1 MTSSLNWPEL
11 PKWQPLELQEIAKT
25 QSINY
30 LKKIRNINEVLTEIK
45 ANKADVIT
53 PLEWITFLY
62 NKEKWDEKYPHLAE
76 QTSILIW
83 QVAIENLFLEQ
94 FLLKILLSRL
104 VLYYGNNQKILP
116 LSMVKGFF
124 KTANKLKIKKPLT
137 VEIINVISGN
147 NHPERNLSKLGCQY
161 LALPE
166 ELFKQENFPV
176 CIEITQKSLNYVVQE
191 FSNLIMPNEQQ
202 VKWLL
207 RCLNRMRREQQI
219 NAVND
224 ILELI
229 PTEIGS
235 QFPQLVDWLRS
246 TCGTVEMHNRLSV
259 KARRALKDWI
269 GAVNYSDFQKLAE
282 LVLAQLPP
290 QNWQTNQLRSRQQFW
305 SCYSNQFERIRILL
319 PQESLKIVGNQ
330 LNQDVELLEAD
341 GSDPTEVCIFDFGE
355 WLIVE
360 FFRGEGGEMRLFPS
374 HNNRLFEES
383 KLSVKKIRRLG
394 GEIHDHKYVW
404 QYFCKQWLLEKNIHP
419 NPGASPGRKP
429 TDLQLRERQRKL
441 VRWREEIERLERQA
455 RRID

>member
-11 PKWQPLELQEIAKT
+11 PKWQPRELQEIARNT
-25 QSINY
+25 GINY
-30 LKKIRNINEVLTEIK
+30 SKKNRNIDEILAK
-45 ANKADVIT
+45 IKVNKAEVIT
-53 PLEWITFLY
+53 PLEWIALLY
-62 NKEKWDEKYPHLAE
+62 NKEQWDENNPHLAE
-76 QTSILIW
+76 QESILIW
-83 QVAIENLFLEQ
+83 QVAVENRNQ
-94 FLLKILLSRL
+94 FLLQALLSRL
-104 VLYYGNNQKILP
+104 VLYYGNKQKVLP
-116 LSMVKGFF
+116 LSMIKGFS
-124 KTANKLKIKKPLT
+124 KTANKLKAEKPLT
-137 VEIINVISGN
+137 VAIIDVISGN
-147 NHPERNLSKLGCQY
+147 YLERNFAKLCCQY

-166 ELFKQENFPV
+166 ELFKRENLPV
-176 CIEITQKSLNYVVQE
+176 WIEIIHKSLNYVVE
-191 FSNLIMPNEQQ
+191 VFSQLRAFNEQNIN
-202 VKWLL
+202 WLL
-207 RCLNRMRREQQI
+207 KCLNKMGREQQI

-229 PTEIGS
+229 PTEKGS
-235 QFPQLVDWLRS
+235 QFPELVDWLRNIY
-246 TCGTVEMHNRLSV
+246 GNGEMHNQLSE

-269 GAVNYSDFQKLAE
+269 GAINYSDFQKLAE

-319 PQESLKIVGNQ
+319 PQESFKIIGNQ

-374 HNNRLFEES
+374 HESRLFEES
-383 KLSVKKIRRLG
+383 KLSIKKIRRLG

-419 NPGASPGRKP
+419 NPGKSPGRKP
-429 TDLQLRERQRKL
+429 TDEQLRERQKKL
-441 VRWREEIERLERQA
+441 VCWREEIARLERDA